1 MNRTSGFVALALV
14 ALGMAGTASAQG
26 VRIELTQGTKAR
38 YHVSERLV
46 GIDFSND
53 AVGDTAAV
61 TGAIVLKA
69 DGSVDAAQSKIIVDM
84 KSLSSDQ
91 TLRDMYLQMSV
102 LQTAKFPTLEF
113 VPTGITGLPWPLPN
127 GTKMANS
134 PMVIPTPA
142 GFQLTGNMTLHGQ
155 TRRVT
160 WNVITTIDPNAVN
173 GRGTAK
179 ITFADFGMTKPQVP
193 VLASAEDTIQLELDF
208 RAKRIA
214 Q

>member
-1 MNRTSGFVALALV
+1 MNRTFGFVALALV
-14 ALGMAGTASAQG
+14 ALGMAGAASAQS

-38 YHVSERLV
+38 YRVAERLV
-46 GIDFSND
+46 GINFSNE
-53 AVGDTAAV
+53 AVGDTTAV

-69 DGSVDAAQSKIIVDM
+69 DGSVDAAQSKITIDM

-91 TLRDMYLQMSV
+91 TLRDMFLQMSV

-134 PMVIPTPA
+134 PMILPTPA
-142 GFQLTGNMTLHGQ
+142 GFQLTGNLTLHGQ
-155 TRRVT
+155 TKPVT
-160 WNVITTIDPNAVN
+160 WSVITTIDPNAIN

>member
-1 MNRTSGFVALALV
+1 M
-14 ALGMAGTASAQG
+14 
-26 VRIELTQGTKAR
+26 
-38 YHVSERLV
+38 VSL
-46 GIDFSND
+46 
-53 AVGDTAAV
+53 
-61 TGAIVLKA
+61 
-69 DGSVDAAQSKIIVDM
+69 
-84 KSLSSDQ
+84 KSLSSDE

-134 PMVIPTPA
+134 PMILPTPA
-142 GFQLTGNMTLHGQ
+142 GFQLTGNLTLHGQ
-155 TRRVT
+155 TKPVT
-160 WNVITTIDPNAVN
+160 WSVITTIDPTAIN